1 MSTIDVSDVRRLLD
15 SDQED
20 AVLVLRAGTAHVIAG
35 QEQES
40 PEYRGTLFLTSRRAL
55 LEQAGEPES
64 EPELERLATM
74 LSEMADRLGG

>member
-20 AVLVLRAGTAHVIAG
+20 AVLVLREGAPHVIPSA
-35 QEQES
+35 EQDS
-40 PEYRGTLFLTSRRAL
+40 PDYRGTLFLTSRRAL
-55 LEQAGEPES
+55 LDQAGEPES